1 MEAPALT
8 DEEVNVISDVLRV
21 FFNLVNI
28 RNKSN
33 FKLNFYFVITIRYGR
48 KDDKTITC
56 QFNGMSIRLSETFYA
71 FNFQKTIGNEIN
83 LKKEDEEETSEL
95 LDLAKLVNI
104 LLNINTVTVIKKSQ
118 LVR

>member
-1 MEAPALT
+1 
-8 DEEVNVISDVLRV
+8 
-21 FFNLVNI
+21 
-28 RNKSN
+28 
-33 FKLNFYFVITIRYGR
+33 
-48 KDDKTITC
+48 
-56 QFNGMSIRLSETFYA
+56 MSIIRLSETFYA
-71 FNFQKTIGNEIN
+71 FNFQKTIGNEMN